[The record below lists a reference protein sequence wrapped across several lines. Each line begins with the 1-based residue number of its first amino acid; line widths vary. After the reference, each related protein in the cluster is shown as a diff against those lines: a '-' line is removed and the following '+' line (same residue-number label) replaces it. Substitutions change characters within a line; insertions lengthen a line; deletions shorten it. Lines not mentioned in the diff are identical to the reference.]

1 VVAGGDRSNADH
13 LIVAALAAGTT
24 NQEAATA
31 AGVGERT
38 VRRRLDDP
46 AFRRQVSEARAAL
59 LEQAIGRMAGA
70 TTEAADT
77 LRLLLNAESEHVR
90 HAAAKT
96 LLELASKGIELL
108 DLAERIAA
116 LELASEQTAKR
127 EKKEGRR

>member
-1 VVAGGDRSNADH
+1 MAGGDRSNADH

-38 VRRRLDDP
+38 VRRRLEDP
-46 AFRRQVSEARAAL
+46 SFRRQVSDARSAL
-59 LEQAIGRMAGA
+59 LEQAVSRMAGA

-77 LRLLLNAESEHVR
+77 LRSLLKAESENVR

-96 LLELASKGIELL
+96 LLDLTSKGIELL
-108 DLAERIAA
+108 DLAERIAQ
-116 LELASEQTAKR
+116 LERGQRKDGDTT
-127 EKKEGRR
+127 